1 MKLYA
6 YRSLKCQGMFII
18 LKLSVNVCHQGT
30 NIGRKLIKLSI
41 VMNKIQCRQLTKHG
55 LLLLKGFL

>member
-1 MKLYA
+1 
-6 YRSLKCQGMFII
+6 MFII